1 MIKNR
6 VVATAESEAESIAL
20 IKASEAIVQPVAT
33 AKKSGIKQKYFTE
46 AQKRAAKARWSKKYY
61 HRNKAKIAAAFKA
74 AQTAELAGTPV
85 VINKVDQISHNA
97 LA

>member
-61 HRNKAKIAAAFKA
+61 HRNKAKIAAAKA
-74 AQTAELAGTPV
+74 AKTAELAGTPV